1 MPQDSNKYR
10 PKDLNYSIE
19 IHKIDKK
26 FTNKNLLK
34 ITKLRMNAVIF
45 MRIIINELFTIT
57 QNTQFEK
64 V

>member
-10 PKDLNYSIE
+10 PKDLNHSIE
-19 IHKIDKK
+19 IHKVDKK
-26 FTNKNLLK
+26 FTYKNLLK

-57 QNTQFEK
+57 LNTQFEK